1 MEKKIIDNFVQSYL
15 GTAEWVTVD
24 GSTRGFTKAAKE
36 IAKNECI
43 DFIKMVFENFTKDEA
58 IAIVTHQGN
67 DVSCLAGHDFF
78 LTRNGH
84 GTGFWDRE
92 IYDELA
98 PNGCEKLTE
107 LAELCGSADVYQ
119 YRGYLNF

>member
-1 MEKKIIDNFVQSYL
+1 MEKQIIDNFVQSYL

-24 GSTRGFTKAAKE
+24 GTTRGFTKAAKK
-36 IAKNECI
+36 IAENECT

-58 IAIVTHQGN
+58 IDILTYQGN
-67 DVSCLAGHDFF
+67 DVSSLAGHDFF

-84 GTGFWDRE
+84 GAGFWDKD
-92 IYDELA
+92 IYNKLA

-107 LAELCGSADVYQ
+107 LAKMCGTADVFEN
-119 YRGYLNF
+119 RGYLTF